1 MLCILYIVIIR
12 IQAYNVIKI
21 KEGTT
26 KEDKDMYKM
35 VVTFESG
42 KTLTYEK
49 NMIDVM
55 ITKARILE
63 NEEKRDKLGM
73 TTDKAVDFEI
83 IKL

>member
-1 MLCILYIVIIR
+1 
-12 IQAYNVIKI
+12 
-21 KEGTT
+21 
-26 KEDKDMYKM
+26 MYKM

-63 NEEKRDKLGM
+63 NEERRDKLGM

>member
-1 MLCILYIVIIR
+1 
-12 IQAYNVIKI
+12 
-21 KEGTT
+21 
-26 KEDKDMYKM
+26 MYKM

-49 NMIDVM
+49 KMIDVL

-73 TTDKAVDFEI
+73 TTDKAVDFKI
-83 IKL
+83 IKLSE